1 VAVRFFFFTEW
12 IQGIPQGY
20 VVSATLNAPLALP
33 FHFVFLPFLPTDKI
47 TPTFLHPVLLITNY
61 SLRVALGI
69 VIMADVLDRVSD
81 LRAHYSDEGYVPRV
95 LTIKHFWITG
105 YVRYSRNYSDPC
117 FFFFLLVP
125 GAERAFQPA
134 YGERIREFC
143 RGDVR
148 SAGTFSAESV
158 TAIL

>member
-105 YVRYSRNYSDPC
+105 YIRYSRNYSDPY
-117 FFFFLLVP
+117 FFFFCLYL
-125 GAERAFQPA
+125 EL
-134 YGERIREFC
+134 
-143 RGDVR
+143 
-148 SAGTFSAESV
+148 SAHFSLHMVNGSV
-158 TAIL
+158 NFAAVMFALQVHSLRNQ

>member
-1 VAVRFFFFTEW
+1 MSGTRE
-12 IQGIPQGY
+12 
-20 VVSATLNAPLALP
+20 
-33 FHFVFLPFLPTDKI
+33 I
-47 TPTFLHPVLLITNY
+47 TAILV
-61 SLRVALGI
+61 
-69 VIMADVLDRVSD
+69 
-81 LRAHYSDEGYVPRV
+81 
-95 LTIKHFWITG
+95 
-105 YVRYSRNYSDPC
+105 